1 MKILKENWIVYAFGL
16 FVSLV
21 VPFPA
26 VLHWNPFQH
35 GASFRVIWFSWFFF
49 AMVCSAANIII
60 WNHHNWPL
68 NEAYAF
74 VYARPQA
81 NISHLHCSELKS
93 LYFFTFASF
102 SILKASRFWLP
113 PVPLPEQVYYW
124 NSRIFYLLAISG
136 TEIQHILKKKKYAEN
151 FSCSTLFGILI
162 HS

>member
-1 MKILKENWIVYAFGL
+1 MGPHLELFGFL
-16 FVSLV
+16 D
-21 VPFPA
+21 
-26 VLHWNPFQH
+26 
-35 GASFRVIWFSWFFF
+35 FFF

-93 LYFFTFASF
+93 FYFFTFASF

-124 NSRIFYLLAISG
+124 NWRIFYLLAISG
-136 TEIQHILKKKKYAEN
+136 TEIQHILKKKKEICRKT
-151 FSCSTLFGILI
+151 SLVG
-162 HS
+162 HSLGFWLTHRNTVFMCLKLY